1 MGWLDNIFGGL
12 SMPDYDKMLQERL
25 DKEQKEKDEIF
36 DFSKNIDQINKDIAE
51 HNIEHKSAQKTEQ
64 KKEAKE
70 EKKKEEKASD
80 GQKIV
85 LDGAKL
91 QCTLCTNPVGD
102 LKVNFDTPTTQG
114 KKTATVKEKDMKSL
128 IFKGNCTKSP
138 QSSSPCAS
146 MMQLG
151 KWKDVGTSKVQEQ
164 FPLLLKSTIKCN
176 YGGVDIKITDCG
188 QRNEP
193 EDVKPVSKGLKK
205 KKILNATWMC
215 AEMEE
220 NINEVYVDDKVSLL
234 VKTRNY
240 EVGETISIKI
250 KEGTGREINEG
261 IKEMTLSGNVK
272 ADGYAEL
279 KEKVVLEPVTDK
291 PRDKT
296 VKELQ
301 KEEAQKN
308 EIYITREGIGYTR
321 SEWKEY
327 QEKWQD
333 EMDKI
338 KADKKKGFWDSI
350 KK

>member
-1 MGWLDNIFGGL
+1 
-12 SMPDYDKMLQERL
+12 MLQERL

-36 DFSKNIDQINKDIAE
+36 DFSKNKDQINEDIAG
-51 HNIEHKSAQKTEQ
+51 HNIEHKSSQNTKR
-64 KKEAKE
+64 KEKAKE

-80 GQKIV
+80 GQKMV

-91 QCTLCTNPVGD
+91 QCTLCTNPLGD

-193 EDVKPVSKGLKK
+193 EDVKPASKGLKK
-205 KKILNATWMC
+205 KKILSMAWMYDD
-215 AEMEE
+215 MEE
-220 NINEVYVDDKVSLL
+220 KIQKAYVREKISVLI
-234 VKTRNY
+234 KTRNY
-240 EVGETISIKI
+240 
-250 KEGTGREINEG
+250 KEGEAITIIVDDKNGYDAKDGVKEI
-261 IKEMTLSGNVK
+261 TFSGTVG
-272 ADGYAEL
+272 ADGQAIL
-279 KEKVVLEPVTDK
+279 KEEVELEDVAEGPKHKTD
-291 PRDKT
+291 
-296 VKELQ
+296 KELQ
-301 KEEAQKN
+301 REEAKKT
-308 EIYITREGIGYTR
+308 EIYITREGKDYTR
-321 SEWKEY
+321 AEWKEY

-333 EMDKI
+333 DMDKI
-338 KADKKKGFWDSI
+338 KAEKKKGFWDSI

>member
-36 DFSKNIDQINKDIAE
+36 DFRENKDSI
-51 HNIEHKSAQKTEQ
+51 NEQ
-64 KKEAKE
+64 IQQSNVEEVRSDNKEEKEKKKE
-70 EKKKEEKASD
+70 EKKKEEKAAD
-80 GQKIV
+80 GEKMVI
-85 LDGAKL
+85 DGAKL
-91 QCTLCTNPVGD
+91 QCTLCANPVGD

-146 MMQLG
+146 VMQLG
-151 KWKDVGTSKVQEQ
+151 KWKDVGTSKVQDQ

-205 KKILNATWMC
+205 KKILNAKWMC
-215 AEMEE
+215 AEMLE
-220 NINEVYVDDKVSLL
+220 NIDSAGDEEKVSLL

-240 EVGETISIKI
+240 
-250 KEGTGREINEG
+250 NEG
-261 IKEMTLSGNVK
+261 ESITIIIDDENGYDVKKGKKEITLTGTVA
-272 ADGYAEL
+272 ADGYAKL
-279 KEKVVLEPVTDK
+279 KEEVVIESVAENPKHKTDK
-291 PRDKT
+291 QL
-296 VKELQ
+296 EL
-301 KEEAQKN
+301 EEAEKA
-308 EIYITREGIGYTR
+308 ETYITHEGKGYTR
-321 SEWKEY
+321 TEWKEY
-327 QEKWQD
+327 QDKWHD
-333 EMDKI
+333 DMERI
-338 KADKKKGFWDSI
+338 KAKK
-350 KK
+350 

>member
-36 DFSKNIDQINKDIAE
+36 DFRENKDSINEQIQQSNAE
-51 HNIEHKSAQKTEQ
+51 ELRSDN
-64 KKEAKE
+64 KEEKQNKKE

-80 GQKIV
+80 GQKMVI
-85 LDGAKL
+85 DGAKL
-91 QCTLCTNPVGD
+91 QCTLCANPVGD

-128 IFKGNCTKSP
+128 IFKGNCSKSP

-146 MMQLG
+146 VMQLG
-151 KWKDVGTSKVQEQ
+151 EWKDVGTSKVQEQ

-193 EDVKPVSKGLKK
+193 EDVKPASKGLKK
-205 KKILNATWMC
+205 KKILNVKWMC

-220 NINEVYVDDKVSLL
+220 DIQKTHVGQNVSLL

-261 IKEMTLSGNVK
+261 LKEMTLSGNVK

-279 KEKVVLEPVTDK
+279 KEKVVLEDITDK
-291 PRDKT
+291 PRDKSL
-296 VKELQ
+296 KELER
-301 KEEAQKN
+301 EEAEKS
-308 EIYITREGIGYTR
+308 EIYITHEGKGYTR
-321 SEWKEY
+321 TEWKEY
-327 QEKWQD
+327 QDNWHD
-333 EMDKI
+333 EMERI
-338 KADKKKGFWDSI
+338 KAKKQMRF
-350 KK
+350 

>member
-12 SMPDYDKMLQERL
+12 SMPDYDNMLQERL
-25 DKEQKEKDEIF
+25 DKEQKEKDKIF
-36 DFSKNIDQINKDIAE
+36 DFSKNIDQINKDVAV
-51 HNIEHKSAQKTEQ
+51 HNIEHKRSQNTAQ

-80 GQKIV
+80 GQKMV

-91 QCTLCTNPVGD
+91 QCSLCANPVGD

-146 MMQLG
+146 VMQLG

-176 YGGVDIKITDCG
+176 FGGVDIKITDCG
-188 QRNEP
+188 QRNAP

-205 KKILNATWMC
+205 KKILNAKWMC
-215 AEMEE
+215 PEMEE
-220 NINEVYVDDKVSLL
+220 DIQKTHVGKKVSLL

-279 KEKVVLEPVTDK
+279 EEKVILEPVTDK

-301 KEEAQKN
+301 QEEAQKN
-308 EIYITREGIGYTR
+308 EVYITHEGKDYTR
-321 SEWKEY
+321 AEWKEY

-338 KADKKKGFWDSI
+338 KADNKKGFWG
-350 KK
+350 

>member
-36 DFSKNIDQINKDIAE
+36 DFRENKDSI
-51 HNIEHKSAQKTEQ
+51 NEQ
-64 KKEAKE
+64 VQQSNVEEVRSDNKEEKEKKKE

-80 GQKIV
+80 GEKMVI
-85 LDGAKL
+85 DGAKL
-91 QCTLCTNPVGD
+91 QCTLCANPIGD

-146 MMQLG
+146 VMQLG
-151 KWKDVGTSKVQEQ
+151 EWKDVGTSKVQDQ

-176 YGGVDIKITDCG
+176 YGSVDIKITDCG

-205 KKILNATWMC
+205 KKILNAKWMC

-220 NINEVYVDDKVSLL
+220 DIQKTHVGKKVSLL

-240 EVGETISIKI
+240 TEGETITIIIDDKNGYDA
-250 KEGTGREINEG
+250 KEGEKEITFTG
-261 IKEMTLSGNVK
+261 TVA
-272 ADGYAEL
+272 ADGSAEL
-279 KEKVVLEPVTDK
+279 KEEVAIENVADNQKHKTD
-291 PRDKT
+291 
-296 VKELQ
+296 KELQ
-301 KEEAQKN
+301 REEVEKT
-308 EIYITREGIGYTR
+308 ETYITHEGKDYTR
-321 SEWKEY
+321 AEWKEY
-327 QEKWQD
+327 QDKWHD
-333 EMDKI
+333 EMERI
-338 KADKKKGFWDSI
+338 KAKK
-350 KK
+350 

>member
-51 HNIEHKSAQKTEQ
+51 HNIEHKSSQNTER
-64 KKEAKE
+64 KEEAKE

-80 GQKIV
+80 GQKMV

-151 KWKDVGTSKVQEQ
+151 KWKDVGTSKVQDQ

-193 EDVKPVSKGLKK
+193 EDVKPASKGLKK
-205 KKILNATWMC
+205 KKILNAKWMC

-220 NINEVYVDDKVSLL
+220 NIGSAGDEEKVSLL

-240 EVGETISIKI
+240 IEGETITLIIDDENGYDVKKGK
-250 KEGTGREINEG
+250 KEITLTGT
-261 IKEMTLSGNVK
+261 VA
-272 ADGYAEL
+272 ADGSAEL
-279 KEKVVLEPVTDK
+279 KEEVVIESVDDKPKHKTDK
-291 PRDKT
+291 Q
-296 VKELQ
+296 LQ
-301 KEEAQKN
+301 LEEAEKT
-308 EIYITREGIGYTR
+308 ETYITHEGKGYTR
-321 SEWKEY
+321 TEWKEY
-327 QEKWQD
+327 QDSWHDDMER
-333 EMDKI
+333 I
-338 KADKKKGFWDSI
+338 KAKK
-350 KK
+350 

>member
-25 DKEQKEKDEIF
+25 DKEEKEKDEIF
-36 DFSKNIDQINKDIAE
+36 DFRKNKDSINE
-51 HNIEHKSAQKTEQ
+51 QIQQSNAQELRSDNKEEKE
-64 KKEAKE
+64 KKKE

-80 GQKIV
+80 GQKMVI
-85 LDGAKL
+85 DGAKL
-91 QCTLCTNPVGD
+91 QCTLCANPVGD

-146 MMQLG
+146 VMQLG
-151 KWKDVGTSKVQEQ
+151 DWKDVGTSKVQDQ

-188 QRNEP
+188 QVNEP
-193 EDVKPVSKGLKK
+193 EDVKPASKGLKK

-220 NINEVYVDDKVSLL
+220 NIDSAGDDEKVSLL

-240 EVGETISIKI
+240 
-250 KEGTGREINEG
+250 NEG
-261 IKEMTLSGNVK
+261 ESISLTIDDENGYDVKKGKKEVTLTGTVGT
-272 ADGYAEL
+272 DGYAEL
-279 KEKVVLEPVTDK
+279 KEQVVIESVDDK
-291 PRDKT
+291 PKHKT
-296 VKELQ
+296 DKELQ
-301 KEEAQKN
+301 REEAEKT
-308 EIYITREGIGYTR
+308 ETYITHEGKGYTR
-321 SEWKEY
+321 AEWKEY
-327 QEKWQD
+327 QDNWHNDMER
-333 EMDKI
+333 I
-338 KADKKKGFWDSI
+338 KAKK
-350 KK
+350 

>member
-36 DFSKNIDQINKDIAE
+36 DFSKNIDQINKDVAE
-51 HNIEHKSAQKTEQ
+51 HNIESKRSQNTVQ

-80 GQKIV
+80 GQKMVI
-85 LDGAKL
+85 DGAKL
-91 QCTLCTNPVGD
+91 QCTLCANPVGD

-146 MMQLG
+146 VMQLG

-205 KKILNATWMC
+205 KKILNAKWMC

-220 NINEVYVDDKVSLL
+220 NINQVYVDDKVSLL

-240 EVGETISIKI
+240 AEGETITIIIDDKNGYDA
-250 KEGTGREINEG
+250 KEGEKELTFTG
-261 IKEMTLSGNVK
+261 TVA
-272 ADGYAEL
+272 ADGSAEL
-279 KEKVVLEPVTDK
+279 KEQMVIEDVAENPKHKTDK
-291 PRDKT
+291 EVQR
-296 VKELQ
+296 
-301 KEEAQKN
+301 EEAEKS
-308 EIYITREGIGYTR
+308 EIYITHEGKGYTR
-321 SEWKEY
+321 TEWKEY
-327 QEKWQD
+327 QDNWHDDMERR
-333 EMDKI
+333 
-338 KADKKKGFWDSI
+338 KG
-350 KK
+350 

>member
-36 DFSKNIDQINKDIAE
+36 DFSKNIDQINKDVAE
-51 HNIEHKSAQKTEQ
+51 HNIESKRSQNTVQ

-80 GQKIV
+80 GQKMVI
-85 LDGAKL
+85 DGAKL
-91 QCTLCTNPVGD
+91 QCTLCANPVGD

-146 MMQLG
+146 VMQLG

-205 KKILNATWMC
+205 KKILNAKWMC

-220 NINEVYVDDKVSLL
+220 NINQVYVDDKVSLL

-240 EVGETISIKI
+240 AEGETITIIIDDKNGYDA
-250 KEGTGREINEG
+250 KEGEKELTFTG
-261 IKEMTLSGNVK
+261 TVA
-272 ADGYAEL
+272 ADGSAEL
-279 KEKVVLEPVTDK
+279 KEEVVIEDVADNQKHKTD
-291 PRDKT
+291 
-296 VKELQ
+296 KELQ
-301 KEEAQKN
+301 REETEKS
-308 EIYITREGIGYTR
+308 EIYITHEGKGYTR
-321 SEWKEY
+321 IEWKEY
-327 QEKWQD
+327 QDNWHDDMER
-333 EMDKI
+333 I
-338 KADKKKGFWDSI
+338 KAKR
-350 KK
+350 